1 MGPTLYKGGFFIYPC
16 EMQDLYIAIQLAID
30 SNELDKALQTLNC
43 IDHKSRNFDWYRL
56 NGLAQLSLDNCEM
69 ALISLG
75 KALEL
80 KPNNLDVIYSLAI
93 AQFRVGLVDL
103 SIKNLQLV
111 CKKTDYNLE
120 VTNTLIEVAISARNY
135 KVAQDCLKKLIQKVK
150 DPEILIRREIDL
162 GIFFSKFEDS
172 IASYETLQRIGKY
185 QPNDLAHENYLRMI
199 LADWS
204 KYYEIK
210 QILKKGLHT
219 IFTPSH
225 LLSLPSNASQQ
236 YSSAK
241 LFSDQY
247 PKALEKYTFLPR
259 NHPKIKV
266 CYFSADFH
274 NHATAYLIAELLE
287 LHYRNDFEVH
297 CFSYGPNKNDQ
308 LRNRVKNSVD
318 YFHELSSATDD
329 EIIELSRNLNID
341 IAIDMKGYGINQR
354 LDIFAKRVAPIQVNY
369 LVYPGTMGTSFHDY
383 IIADK
388 YLIPEDQQI
397 FYTEKVLYMDSSYQ
411 VSDQKR
417 EISPDAG
424 TKKSW
429 GLKEDY
435 FIFACFNNNYKI
447 TPDIFD
453 VWLNILLSVPNSQ
466 LWLLE
471 DNSMAKK
478 NLIKYAKKRHLTQD
492 RLVFAPR
499 VDIPRHLARH
509 RHVDLML
516 DTPYYNAH
524 TTANDALFMGVP
536 ILTVEG
542 NTFASRVC
550 GSLLKDVYLDD
561 LIAQDFFNYQEK
573 AIDLAINR
581 QRLAGYK
588 SHLSNKGDL
597 PLFNIQGK
605 VRNIEQL
612 YKKILNRS

>member
-1 MGPTLYKGGFFIYPC
+1 MAINSGENNLAMEMLNQIALTL
-16 EMQDLYIAIQLAID
+16 
-30 SNELDKALQTLNC
+30 
-43 IDHKSRNFDWYRL
+43 RNFEWY
-56 NGLAQLSLDNCEM
+56 QLSGYASGNLGDYHN
-69 ALISLG
+69 SLFYLS
-75 KALEL
+75 KANQID
-80 KPNNLDVIYSLAI
+80 PNNLDILYYLAI
-93 AQFRVGLVDL
+93 AQFKTGLIEQ
-103 SIKNLQLV
+103 SIKNLEFV
-111 CKKTDYNLE
+111 CKSTNFNQE
-120 VTNTLIEVAISARNY
+120 VVETLFDIAIHSQNY
-135 KVAQDCLKKLIQKVK
+135 LIASDCLKRLIQKTNA
-150 DPEILIRREIDL
+150 PESYIRRRIDL
-162 GIFFSKFEDS
+162 GVRFSRFDDAINAYVSLKEID
-172 IASYETLQRIGKY
+172 KY
-185 QPNDLAHENYLRMI
+185 LSTDLGHENYLRMI
-199 LADWS
+199 LADWAMYQQV
-204 KYYEIK
+204 KI
-210 QILKKGLHT
+210 ILKDNPNFFEF
-219 IFTPSH
+219 FTPTQ
-225 LLSLPSNASQQ
+225 LLSLPSSMFQQ
-236 YSSAK
+236 FQVSKTFAGRFDNK
-241 LFSDQY
+241 QNDQY
-247 PKALEKYTFLPR
+247 KNNNTNK
-259 NHPKIKV
+259 KIKLG
-266 CYFSADFH
+266 YFSSDFH
-274 NHATAYLIAELLE
+274 NHATAYLIVELLE
-287 LHYRNDFEVH
+287 LHGRNDFEVH

-388 YLIPEDQQI
+388 YLIPEDQQL
-397 FYTEKVLYMDSSYQ
+397 FYSEKVLYMDSSYQ

-536 ILTVEG
+536 ILTLEG

-573 AIDLAINR
+573 AIDLARNR
-581 QRLAGYK
+581 QRLEGYK

-597 PLFNIQGK
+597 PLFNIQEK

>member
-1 MGPTLYKGGFFIYPC
+1 MHSIYSIIRVAINSGENNLAMEMLNQIALTL
-16 EMQDLYIAIQLAID
+16 
-30 SNELDKALQTLNC
+30 
-43 IDHKSRNFDWYRL
+43 RNFEWY
-56 NGLAQLSLDNCEM
+56 QLSGYASGNLGDYHN
-69 ALISLG
+69 SLFYLS
-75 KALEL
+75 KANQID
-80 KPNNLDVIYSLAI
+80 PNNLDILYYLAI
-93 AQFRVGLVDL
+93 AQFKTGLIEQ
-103 SIKNLQLV
+103 SIKNLEFV
-111 CKKTDYNLE
+111 CKSTNFNQE
-120 VTNTLIEVAISARNY
+120 VVETLFDIAIHSQNY
-135 KVAQDCLKKLIQKVK
+135 LIASDCLKRLIQKTNA
-150 DPEILIRREIDL
+150 PESYIRRRIDL
-162 GIFFSKFEDS
+162 GVRFSRFDDAINAYVSLKEID
-172 IASYETLQRIGKY
+172 KY
-185 QPNDLAHENYLRMI
+185 LSTDLGHENYLRMI
-199 LADWS
+199 LADWAMYQQV
-204 KYYEIK
+204 KI
-210 QILKKGLHT
+210 ILKDNPNFFEF
-219 IFTPSH
+219 FTPTQ
-225 LLSLPSNASQQ
+225 LLSLPSSMFQQ
-236 YSSAK
+236 FQVSKTFAGRFDNK
-241 LFSDQY
+241 QNDQY
-247 PKALEKYTFLPR
+247 KNNNTNK
-259 NHPKIKV
+259 KIKLG
-266 CYFSADFH
+266 YFSSDFH
-274 NHATAYLIAELLE
+274 NHATAYLIVELLE
-287 LHYRNDFEVH
+287 LHGRNDFEVH

-388 YLIPEDQQI
+388 YLIPEDQQL
-397 FYTEKVLYMDSSYQ
+397 FYSEKVLYMDSSYQ

-478 NLIKYAKKRHLTQD
+478 NLIKNAKKRHLSQD
-492 RLVFAPR
+492 RIVFAPR

-536 ILTVEG
+536 ILTLEG

-573 AIDLAINR
+573 AIDLARNR
-581 QRLAGYK
+581 QRLEGYK

-597 PLFNIQGK
+597 PLFNIQEK

>member
-1 MGPTLYKGGFFIYPC
+1 MAINSGENNLAMEMLNQIALTL
-16 EMQDLYIAIQLAID
+16 
-30 SNELDKALQTLNC
+30 
-43 IDHKSRNFDWYRL
+43 RNFEWY
-56 NGLAQLSLDNCEM
+56 QLSGYASGNLGDYHN
-69 ALISLG
+69 SLFYLS
-75 KALEL
+75 KANQID
-80 KPNNLDVIYSLAI
+80 PNNLDILYYLAI
-93 AQFRVGLVDL
+93 AQFKTGLIEQ
-103 SIKNLQLV
+103 SIKNLEFV
-111 CKKTDYNLE
+111 CKSTNFNQE
-120 VTNTLIEVAISARNY
+120 VVETLFDIAIHSQNY
-135 KVAQDCLKKLIQKVK
+135 LIASDCLKRLIQKTNA
-150 DPEILIRREIDL
+150 PESYIRRRIDL
-162 GIFFSKFEDS
+162 GVRFSRFDDAINAYVSLKEID
-172 IASYETLQRIGKY
+172 KY
-185 QPNDLAHENYLRMI
+185 LSTDLGHENYLRMI
-199 LADWS
+199 LADWAMYQQV
-204 KYYEIK
+204 KI
-210 QILKKGLHT
+210 ILKDNPNFFEF
-219 IFTPSH
+219 FTPTQ
-225 LLSLPSNASQQ
+225 LLSLPSSMFQQ
-236 YSSAK
+236 FQVSKTFAGRFDNK
-241 LFSDQY
+241 QNDQY
-247 PKALEKYTFLPR
+247 KNNNTNK
-259 NHPKIKV
+259 KIKLG
-266 CYFSADFH
+266 YFSSDFH
-274 NHATAYLIAELLE
+274 NHATAYLIVELLE
-287 LHYRNDFEVH
+287 LHGRNDFEVH

-388 YLIPEDQQI
+388 YLIPEDQQL
-397 FYTEKVLYMDSSYQ
+397 FYSEKVLYMDSSYQ

-478 NLIKYAKKRHLTQD
+478 NLIKNAKKRHLSQD
-492 RLVFAPR
+492 RIVFAPR

-536 ILTVEG
+536 ILTLEG

-573 AIDLAINR
+573 AIDLARNR
-581 QRLAGYK
+581 QRLEGYK

-597 PLFNIQGK
+597 PLFNIQEK